1 MKNEKYTEERLTGIG
16 LGAGAGVMGSVVGLT
31 VGSSVGLH
39 TSTYLQSSSASR
51 MLSATRKEQQSSTV
65 SKKSGLSAFL
75 SYPFEHLVTP
85 SIVIM

>member
-1 MKNEKYTEERLTGIG
+1 
-16 LGAGAGVMGSVVGLT
+16 
-31 VGSSVGLH
+31 VGLH

-51 MLSATRKEQQSSTV
+51 MLSATSKEQHSSTV

-85 SIVIM
+85 SVVIM